1 MSKTKRQ
8 VSANFSTILR
18 GETKTLALVTK
29 NARLV
34 ALQAAGERT
43 PFFMVGSYPYF
54 IDVVKLLGTD
64 RPVLS
69 LIAPEIHSVSLVA
82 AAHVK
87 TILERQPH
95 GPYMLGG
102 GSVGGLVAYEIAQ
115 LLQALGH
122 EVGLLVLFDM
132 PNCHRMPGE
141 GIFASLAAIRS
152 ALVRMRGRDIPR
164 EDIEIAAARK
174 YRPAPYSGRL
184 LLVKRHRGLNWR
196 WRFIEPDFG
205 WGETVRGGLEIC
217 LVGAAEHVEI
227 FKSEVDRAL
236 IARTLREWFDEVELR
251 SRGRILLHPP
261 T

>member
-1 MSKTKRQ
+1 MR
-8 VSANFSTILR
+8 VSANFYTILN
-18 GETKTLALVTK
+18 GETKTLAVVAE

-34 ALQAAGERT
+34 ALQAAGEKP

-54 IDVVKLLGTD
+54 IDVVKLLGAE

-69 LIAPEIHSVSLVA
+69 LIAPRIYNISSVS

-87 TILERQPH
+87 TILERQPQ

-102 GSVGGLVAYEIAQ
+102 GSVGGLVAYEVAQ

-132 PNCHRMPGE
+132 PNCYLIPGE
-141 GIFASLAAIRS
+141 RIFAALAAIRN
-152 ALVRMRGRDIPR
+152 ALVRVRGREIPR
-164 EDIEIAAARK
+164 EDVEIAAARR

-205 WGETVRGGLEIC
+205 WGETVRGGLDIC
-217 LVGAAEHVEI
+217 LIGATEHLEI

-236 IARTLREWFDEVELR
+236 IARTLRQWFDRVELR
-251 SRGRILLHPP
+251 SQSKLPLQLPI
-261 T
+261 